1 MSDYIFQADIKKFD
15 AKSTLYN
22 GENALLLA
30 DCAKLVYKPEADIEK
45 ALKNNWQLSKFK
57 FFDGESTQAF
67 AAGNESVI
75 IVSFRG
81 TEIFKVAD
89 IMSDVK
95 LTFADTG
102 IENLPGK
109 VHSGFKDALHEIW
122 TDLLAILKQFQDNQ
136 QTLWFCGH
144 SLGGALATLAVAELI
159 GNGIAEV
166 NGLYTIGQ
174 PRVGDSKF
182 AKHFDLSVKGKC
194 FRFANN
200 NDAVPQLPLWSILFK
215 YTHIGNLIY
224 FDSAGKLSDST
235 PWIKMAWNRV
245 RGLSDELGKLGFDHL
260 NDHSQ
265 EQYLNLVAQNRK
277 VTTKWS

>member
-1 MSDYIFQADIKKFD
+1 M
-15 AKSTLYN
+15 
-22 GENALLLA
+22 
-30 DCAKLVYKPEADIEK
+30 PETS
-45 ALKNNWQLSKFK
+45 LSSLCLP
-57 FFDGESTQAF
+57 GHR
-67 AAGNESVI
+67 NL
-75 IVSFRG
+75 
-81 TEIFKVAD
+81 KVAD

-122 TDLLAILKQFQDNQ
+122 TDLLATLKQFQDNQ

-159 GNGIAEV
+159 GNNKIEV

-194 FRFANN
+194 FR
-200 NDAVPQLPLWSILFK
+200 LPTIMTLSRNCHCGAFCLNTPISATLSISTK
-215 YTHIGNLIY
+215 QENLTIP
-224 FDSAGKLSDST
+224 F
-235 PWIKMAWNRV
+235 
-245 RGLSDELGKLGFDHL
+245 LG
-260 NDHSQ
+260 
-265 EQYLNLVAQNRK
+265 
-277 VTTKWS
+277 